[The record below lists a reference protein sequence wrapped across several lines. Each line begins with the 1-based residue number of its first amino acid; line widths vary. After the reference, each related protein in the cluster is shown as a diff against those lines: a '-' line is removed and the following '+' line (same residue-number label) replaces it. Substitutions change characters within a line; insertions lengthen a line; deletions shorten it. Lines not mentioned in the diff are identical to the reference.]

1 MKKLLTLVL
10 ALAMLL
16 STASIGFAEVTD
28 EWLENKNPKSW
39 EADKSPVELEIF
51 VNYSWYGS
59 SWDDDAA
66 RRVTDETGVSLK
78 ISKPVADDNQK
89 LMLMISSG
97 EIPDYVCMDMN
108 CPLYDTLIESGL
120 VADLDTLADQYAP
133 ELRMNADEEV
143 FNNYRWQDGKTYAF
157 TTAIE
162 GKKYQE
168 WAKEYNALVGSN
180 QPIWTIR
187 KDYYDEIGRPDMT
200 TPDAFIEAL
209 EKIKAAH
216 PEKIGFYAGDCGLSS
231 SLSESLSVTGLQFG
245 IPSYLENE
253 DGTLSHKLRSPQ
265 FHEALMFLHK
275 LAAKELITRDSFI
288 DTKDVNQTKVAS
300 GDCILYTWTIG
311 DGKKVPEDNPETT
324 YEILPPFETY
334 SQTRTG
340 NGWNATFVSAKP
352 EGLERRTQFLSYLAS
367 YDGHAALFWG
377 NKAAEG
383 ETYAGDPSKGPHY
396 FLEETG
402 KPTAFA
408 DYYADKQ
415 ADWDGIEKSNGL
427 STYWFAASGLWNGIN
442 FWIPGDEEYA
452 VYNNMYADHI
462 VYKPEFAGI
471 APTVDSE
478 AGVIKSK
485 LDTLFETS
493 CVKIVFAE
501 SEEAAETEY
510 QNYIKK
516 AEELGLATYEA
527 ALNEAYQANL
537 KKMGK

>member
-1 MKKLLTLVL
+1 MKKLLTLVM
-10 ALAMLL
+10 ALAMLF
-16 STASIGFAEVTD
+16 STASLGFAEVTD
-28 EWLENKNPKSW
+28 EWLENKYPKSW

-66 RRVTDETGVSLK
+66 RRVTDETGVTLK

-120 VADLDTLADQYAP
+120 VADLETLANQYAP
-133 ELRMNADEEV
+133 ELLQNADAEV
-143 FNNYRWQDGKTYAF
+143 FSNYRWEDGKTYAF
-157 TTAIE
+157 TTSIE
-162 GKKYQE
+162 GEKYQQ
-168 WAKEYNALVGSN
+168 WAKEYNALVSSN

-200 TPDAFIEAL
+200 TPDGFIEAL

-231 SLSESLSVTGLQFG
+231 SLSESLSVTGRQFG

-265 FHEALMFLHK
+265 FHDALMFLQK
-275 LAAKELITRDSFI
+275 LAAKDLLTRDSFI

-311 DGKKVPEDNPETT
+311 DGKKVPEDNPDTT

-334 SQTRTG
+334 QQTRTG
-340 NGWNATFVSAKP
+340 NGWNATFVSAKA

-377 NKAAEG
+377 NKAEEG
-383 ETYAGDPSKGPHY
+383 ETYSGDTSKGPHY
-396 FLEETG
+396 YLEENG

-408 DYYADKQ
+408 EYYADKQ

-427 STYWFAASGLWNGIN
+427 STYWFAASGLWNSIN

-452 VYNNMYADHI
+452 AYNEMYADHI
-462 VYKPEFAGI
+462 LYRPEFAGI
-471 APTVDSE
+471 EPAVDSD

-501 SEEAAETEY
+501 SEEAAEAEY
-510 QNYIKK
+510 QDYIKK
-516 AEELGLATYEA
+516 AEELGLADYEA

-537 KKMGK
+537 QKMGK